1 MADLA
6 QFFEKLAFT
15 LRQLSWQAQLGLA
28 LWLTACL
35 LAFWLM
41 SALQT
46 QRNLE
51 ASLANATLTN
61 PVQKLAAARA
71 PQQENVTRSITQ
83 QFYGLLP
90 KNSEID
96 ALSEQILREADG
108 MGLQFERAEFSEIK
122 PTETALMQH
131 QVKLPVRGNYVQI
144 RQFLNGLLNTQPA
157 LALTEFNVRRD
168 DVFSDLVEANL
179 VLTLY
184 LRGDA
189 K

>member
-1 MADLA
+1 
-6 QFFEKLAFT
+6 
-15 LRQLSWQAQLGLA
+15 
-28 LWLTACL
+28 
-35 LAFWLM
+35 M

-51 ASLANATLTN
+51 VNLAQPT
-61 PVQKLAAARA
+61 QKFAAAHA
-71 PQQENVTRSITQ
+71 SQQKNVTRNITQ

-108 MGLQFERAEFSEIK
+108 MGLQFERAEFSEVK
-122 PTETALMQH
+122 STETALMQH

-157 LALTEFNVRRD
+157 LALTGFNVRRD

-184 LRGDA
+184 LQGDA